1 MPCGPGGELWTQN
14 SSLPRLSDVKVDLLI
29 VLTVYPCAEPYY
41 ASLRDNPQ
49 TLLFLHRVDSGA
61 FTRWTNA
68 IHLTSL
74 AR

>member
-1 MPCGPGGELWTQN
+1 
-14 SSLPRLSDVKVDLLI
+14 LPEVQVDFLI

-41 ASLRDNPQ
+41 ASLRDNPH

-61 FTRWTNA
+61 FMRWTNA